1 MADPA
6 VAAAMAAARA
16 LLSPGDPATLA
27 AADAHLRAVNDSP
40 DGWRIG
46 RALLSAETQH
56 GDVLAPR
63 VRVMGAAMLRAKAH
77 ADGFAM
83 TPPDAASMTSE
94 LLAMLGTPEG
104 SGELG
109 PHLAQI
115 AAAVATAGGAETL
128 ASLVDASISLAAPDS
143 NGGWARVQD
152 PNAPVPCGPNAHAA
166 VALLAA
172 CAEEALHRV
181 KAHPPETTRAAQD
194 LLDDVTWTLQ
204 AVACGGGDTSGGGG
218 GVVVTDAARADVFR
232 ALRLWIP
239 AGVTASE
246 LVVQRNALFTRLVDV
261 AIGSHTA
268 VFDPR
273 VTLQAA
279 ETLHELCVV
288 SDPLPGRAAAVD
300 AVLRTLESAA
310 DACDVSAATRLDWNL
325 SGGVFVPPGDGAG
338 PRVHDEQLERERVR
352 AHAWSVASVG
362 GALGATE
369 PRALATHGHGK
380 IVRFLTDVV
389 SRADAGCAAIAL
401 AAFRQPPP
409 RGLVAHLR
417 SPGGR
422 LHAVFDALAERLAAR
437 TAGAAWRAFVGES
450 ASRLARERV
459 SGGGHDANNDAVHLL
474 PASSFETS
482 LDDDGE
488 LAVVGDV
495 EAAIGALHAAM
506 GTPTFMRI
514 AFDRLSKASG
524 DPAVVAAELV
534 MLADS
539 GYPLAPDAPED
550 PTCVDIANVLVA
562 LPACDLAP
570 VKALVARVFRGPFKR
585 LLTSDPDSFSR
596 ALRYLLR
603 GPSSGAGVVAGGSNM
618 DERVACAR
626 ACVQTIASLVEDVC
640 VGGHDVVRSM
650 RDGIDAVLDETRL
663 LAPSDRGAF
672 MKSMCHF
679 HLAARDADAVNELA
693 SRRLARLTASASSL
707 TVAAATAAVTDVEAS
722 HAASA
727 AGELRVLRDWC
738 ESGARSVASPET
750 IDAIWRASWRFAE
763 LAVAR
768 GGRSYGGVAFRCCE
782 LWRTLPLAQ
791 AVPSDAD
798 VATALGLVDRTL
810 TMLSTRG
817 FDADAFGHVVSVPA
831 AFLEENVGDVDLAT
845 GLLNAALELLW
856 REGEKVPVNAR
867 AHGRDDRFGHAPD
880 AAAAAFNAMTTAA
893 TRSLSSVPA
902 ADACL
907 RQAALLCRGHG
918 VEPAT
923 SALKLIEHVWSRAP
937 WADLRGEG
945 DASPGVAGGLVRDAY
960 QLGSLAMATC
970 AGGAAAAAEC
980 ANPALLEPIALALW
994 SQSARCAEEGGEN
1007 ASAWLFGAIRAALVN
1022 GTGLSVPVESS
1033 AIRAGAVSESAVD
1046 AFAYAVAMRRPQ
1058 HPARRVAEL
1067 VDVFGRACRGHGPA
1081 SALEEFR

>member
-16 LLSPGDPATLA
+16 LLSPGDPATLV

-46 RALLSAETQH
+46 RALLCAETP

-128 ASLVDASISLAAPDS
+128 ASLVNASISLAAPDS

-181 KAHPPETTRAAQD
+181 KAHPPEVTRAAQD

-204 AVACGGGDTSGGGG
+204 AVACAGDTSGV
-218 GVVVTDAARADVFR
+218 VVVTDAARADVFR

-239 AGVTASE
+239 AGITASE
-246 LVVQRNALFTRLVDV
+246 LVAERTALFATTIDV
-261 AIGSHTA
+261 AIGRLASSVAPSLT
-268 VFDPR
+268 R
-273 VTLQAA
+273 SAA
-279 ETLHELCVV
+279 ETLQELCAT

-300 AVLRTLESAA
+300 AVLRTLESTA
-310 DACDVSAATRLDWNL
+310 DACDDAAANRLDWNL
-325 SGGVFVPPGDGAG
+325 SNISHVGVDAFAGGGRHDGGGDD
-338 PRVHDEQLERERVR
+338 VRERIR
-352 AHAWSVASVG
+352 ARVWSVVSVC
-362 GALGATE
+362 GALGVTE
-369 PRALATHGHGK
+369 PRGLATK
-380 IVRFLTDVV
+380 SKSLKFLTDVV
-389 SRADAGCAAIAL
+389 GRADAASASIAL
-401 AAFRQPPP
+401 AAMRQPPP
-409 RGLVAHLR
+409 RGLLAHLR
-417 SPGGR
+417 SKPAS
-422 LHAVFDALAERLAAR
+422 LDAVFDALARRLAER

-450 ASRLARERV
+450 AARLAAERAA
-459 SGGGHDANNDAVHLL
+459 GGGHDANGDVVPPLAVLL
-474 PASSFETS
+474 PTSS
-482 LDDDGE
+482 LDDEEE
-488 LAVVGDV
+488 LAVVRDV

-524 DPAVVAAELV
+524 DVAVVAAELV

-539 GYPLAPDAPED
+539 GYPLAPDAPEE
-550 PTCVDIANVLVA
+550 PSCVDIANYLVG

-570 VKALVARVFRGPFKR
+570 VKSLVARVFRGPFKR

-603 GPSSGAGVVAGGSNM
+603 APAPATGA
-618 DERVACAR
+618 DEAAACAR

-640 VGGHDVVRSM
+640 VGGRDAVRGAM
-650 RDGIDAVLDETRL
+650 RGGVDAVLDETRL
-663 LAPSDRGAF
+663 LTSKDRGAF
-672 MKSMCHF
+672 ASAMCHF
-679 HLAARDADAVNELA
+679 YLAARDADAVNELA
-693 SRRLARLTASASSL
+693 SRRIERLVSDARASSFRAD
-707 TVAAATAAVTDVEAS
+707 TDEEATYAAES
-722 HAASA
+722 

-738 ESGARSVASPET
+738 ESGARAVASRET

-763 LAVAR
+763 LAIAR
-768 GGRSYGGVAFRCCE
+768 GGSSYGGVARECCE

-791 AVPSDAD
+791 ASVSDAD
-798 VATALGLVDRTL
+798 VATALSMVDQTL
-810 TMLSTRG
+810 RLLSTRR
-817 FDADAFGHVVSVPA
+817 FDADAFARVVAVPA
-831 AFLEENVGDVDLAT
+831 AFLEENVGVDEAT
-845 GLLNAALELLW
+845 GLLNAAIELLW
-856 REGEKVPVNAR
+856 REGDKVPVETR
-867 AHGRDDRFGHAPD
+867 THGRDDRFGHAPD
-880 AAAAAFNAMTTAA
+880 AAAAAFAAMTTAA
-893 TRSLSSVPA
+893 TRSLTSPPA
-902 ADACL
+902 ADACV
-907 RQAALLCRGHG
+907 RQAALLCRGQG

-937 WADLRGEG
+937 WTDLRVG
-945 DASPGVAGGLVRDAY
+945 ASPVGE
-960 QLGSLAMATC
+960 SLATAC
-970 AGGAAAAAEC
+970 VAGGAAAAAEC
-980 ANPALLEPIALALW
+980 ANPALLEPIALVLW
-994 SQSARCAEEGGEN
+994 SQSARCAEEGGEG
-1007 ASAWLFGAIRAALVN
+1007 ASAWLFGAIVAALTR
-1022 GTGLSVPVESS
+1022 GTALSVPVECS
-1033 AIRAGAVSESAVD
+1033 AIRRGAVAESDVD
-1046 AFAYAVAMRRPQ
+1046 AFAHAVAMRRPQ

>member
-16 LLSPGDPATLA
+16 LLSPGDPATLV

-46 RALLSAETQH
+46 RALLSCAETP

-128 ASLVDASISLAAPDS
+128 ASLVNASISLAAPDS

-152 PNAPVPCGPNAHAA
+152 PNAPCPCGPNAHAA

-181 KAHPPETTRAAQD
+181 KAHPPETTAAAQD

-204 AVACGGGDTSGGGG
+204 AVACGGGGDASGGGG
-218 GVVVTDAARADVFR
+218 VTVVTDAARADVFR

-239 AGVTASE
+239 AGITASE
-246 LVVQRNALFTRLVDV
+246 LVVERNALFTHLVDV
-261 AIGSHTA
+261 AIRCTR
-268 VFDPR
+268 VDPR
-273 VTLQAA
+273 VTLAAA
-279 ETLHELCVV
+279 ETLAELCGA

-300 AVLRTLESAA
+300 AVLRTLESEA
-310 DACDVSAATRLDWNL
+310 DACDEMAATRLGWNL
-325 SGGVFVPPGDGAG
+325 SHHAGGGDGDG
-338 PRVHDEQLERERVR
+338 GERERIR
-352 AHAWSVASVG
+352 AHAWSVASVC
-362 GALGATE
+362 GALGVTE

-380 IVRFLTDVV
+380 LLKFLTDVV
-389 SRADAGCAAIAL
+389 GRADASAAPIAL
-401 AAFRQPPP
+401 AAMRTPPP
-409 RGLVAHLR
+409 RGLLAHVR
-417 SPGGR
+417 SPTA
-422 LHAVFDALAERLAAR
+422 LDAVFDALARRLAER

-450 ASRLARERV
+450 ASRLIAERGW
-459 SGGGHDANNDAVHLL
+459 GGGFDANADVVL
-474 PASSFETS
+474 PAVGPASVSP
-482 LDDDGE
+482 DDDDE

-495 EAAIGALHAAM
+495 EASIGALHAAM
-506 GTPTFMRI
+506 GTSTFMRI
-514 AFDRLSKASG
+514 VFDRLSKASG

-539 GYPLAPDAPED
+539 GYPLAPDAPEERV
-550 PTCVDIANVLVA
+550 CVDIANYLVG

-603 GPSSGAGVVAGGSNM
+603 APIPTGPDAAYTAGA
-618 DERVACAR
+618 DEAAACAR

-650 RDGIDAVLDETRL
+650 RGGIDAVLDETRL
-663 LAPSDRGAF
+663 LASVDRGAF
-672 MKSMCHF
+672 ASAMCHF
-679 HLAARDADAVNELA
+679 YLAARDVDAVNELA
-693 SRRLARLTASASSL
+693 IKRLDNLTSDARSRSFREGTDEE
-707 TVAAATAAVTDVEAS
+707 VAYAAES
-722 HAASA
+722 

-738 ESGARSVASPET
+738 ESGARAAARPET
-750 IDAIWRASWRFAE
+750 IDAIWRASWRFTE

-768 GGRSYGGVAFRCCE
+768 GRSYGGVARECCE

-791 AVPSDAD
+791 ARVSDVD
-798 VATALGLVDRTL
+798 VATALGMVDQTL
-810 TMLSTRG
+810 RLLSTRR
-817 FDADAFGHVVSVPA
+817 FDPDSFARVVSVPA
-831 AFLEENVGDVDLAT
+831 AFLEENVGVDEAT
-845 GLLNAALELLW
+845 ALLNTAIELLW
-856 REGEKVPVNAR
+856 REGDKVPVQAR
-867 AHGRDDRFGHAPD
+867 THGVDDRFAHAPD
-880 AAAAAFNAMTTAA
+880 AAAAAFAAMTTSA
-893 TRSLSSVPA
+893 TRSLTSPPA
-902 ADACL
+902 TDACL
-907 RQAALLCRGHG
+907 RQAALLCRGQG

-937 WADLRGEG
+937 WVDLRGDGGGGGEG
-945 DASPGVAGGLVRDAY
+945 GAFS
-960 QLGSLAMATC
+960 LGSLATAC
-970 AGGAAAAAEC
+970 VAGGAAAAAEC
-980 ANPALLEPIALALW
+980 ANPALLDPIALVLW
-994 SQSARCAEEGGEN
+994 SQSARCAEEGGED
-1007 ASAWLFGAIRAALVN
+1007 ASAWLFGAIRDALVR

-1033 AIRAGAVSESAVD
+1033 AIRRGAVAESDVD